1 MRQEV
6 ARGVAQNYG
15 KYYEGAQLHG
25 QFSRVDSQVEAVHSS
40 ARSISSVAETLGAVE
55 YESRLSAAVELVLMY
70 VDTLKR
76 KWEKEHRELEETK
89 RILKESG
96 VNVAHCLEA
105 FRERNRPRVDS
116 GSSASPTAKRRAS
129 FPAAPLRRISVINPA
144 PSSTAPLRPG
154 QPSAAM
160 AKIAEEKDDDGKA
173 AVSPPAAPSMAAKAK
188 MAEPKVTPMTYD
200 DNLVKSINSCQ
211 PQATATTT
219 APAITAGTPTLPPAP
234 AITAATAT
242 FPRQIDK
249 SNAAAVRRERRG

>member
-129 FPAAPLRRISVINPA
+129 FQLLLCAASL
-144 PSSTAPLRPG
+144 SSTQRPPRRHPCDLDSRR
-154 QPSAAM
+154 QLWP
-160 AKIAEEKDDDGKA
+160 K
-173 AVSPPAAPSMAAKAK
+173 SPRRK
-188 MAEPKVTPMTYD
+188 
-200 DNLVKSINSCQ
+200 
-211 PQATATTT
+211 TTT
-219 APAITAGTPTLPPAP
+219 ARRRYRHRPH
-234 AITAATAT
+234 
-242 FPRQIDK
+242 PRW
-249 SNAAAVRRERRG
+249 RRRRRWLNQGHTYDLR